1 MVNNLPLCCMW
12 ATTKCHIWNQ
22 KIVEDLIDNFKKHF
36 LELVMNRRKNYTF
49 QGININIT
57 EENKLR

>member
-1 MVNNLPLCCMW
+1 MLYVGNNKVSHME
-12 ATTKCHIWNQ
+12 T